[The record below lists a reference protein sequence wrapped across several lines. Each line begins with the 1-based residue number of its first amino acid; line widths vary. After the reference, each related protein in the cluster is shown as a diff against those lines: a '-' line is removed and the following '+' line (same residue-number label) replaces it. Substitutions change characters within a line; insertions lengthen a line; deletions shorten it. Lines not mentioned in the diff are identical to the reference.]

1 MSDNSNH
8 VSQLQ
13 KNNSTIVFSNQ
24 YMKRNKS
31 QYNPHG
37 NSASES
43 VHKKMILF
51 ILGMVERI
59 DFAITPTVIVGRFD
73 WHLKSPDQLDLS
85 TYGAV
90 ERGVSRTHC
99 RLEFIDDQVVVT
111 DLGSANGTYVGEK
124 RLEPNQPFAM
134 KKGEELIVGRLPIQF
149 IAER

>member
-1 MSDNSNH
+1 MSDNSKAASN
-8 VSQLQ
+8 LQ
-13 KNNSTIVFSNQ
+13 KHSSTVVFSTEF
-24 YMKRNKS
+24 MKRNRTNFNIDGEFDS
-31 QYNPHG
+31 DSTQN
-37 NSASES
+37 
-43 VHKKMILF
+43 KMILF

-59 DFAITPTVIVGRFD
+59 DFGKTPSVIVGRFD

-90 ERGVSRTHC
+90 ERGVSRSHC
-99 RLEFIDDQVVVT
+99 RLEVIDWQVVVT